1 MHHRRYLIVVLSLA
15 ALAITSISDMAFA
28 QRCKYKTDGT
38 GNCLSPAFYACQKN
52 WTACAKKC
60 EAGKPTKDAK
70 GISACKDVCEVKYAA
85 QCGD

>member
-1 MHHRRYLIVVLSLA
+1 MTSGRLTLG
-15 ALAITSISDMAFA
+15 LAIVALVMTAGFDAAFA
-28 QRCKYKTDGT
+28 QRCKFKTDGT

-60 EAGKPTKDAK
+60 EAGKAAKDSKAVN
-70 GISACKDVCEVKYAA
+70 ACKDVCEIKYAA